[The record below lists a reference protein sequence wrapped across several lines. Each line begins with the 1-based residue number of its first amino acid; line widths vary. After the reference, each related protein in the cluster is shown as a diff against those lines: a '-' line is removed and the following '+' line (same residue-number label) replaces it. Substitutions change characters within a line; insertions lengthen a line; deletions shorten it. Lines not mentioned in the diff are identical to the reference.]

1 MAPAPLS
8 AKRALSPSAWQ
19 KELQRIVA
27 VAVAVAVLDK
37 VSGGPTMMIKNL
49 QNKIYLLYH
58 GDPSVKGSIGYLE
71 SLPAEGKGSVQRPL
85 E

>member
-27 VAVAVAVLDK
+27 VAVSVSVLDK
-37 VSGGPTMMIKNL
+37 VSGGPTMSDD
-49 QNKIYLLYH
+49 QN
-58 GDPSVKGSIGYLE
+58 S
-71 SLPAEGKGSVQRPL
+71 AE
-85 E
+85 

>member
-1 MAPAPLS
+1 MAPAPLP
-8 AKRALSPSAWQ
+8 AKRDLSPSAWQ

-27 VAVAVAVLDK
+27 VAVLDK
-37 VSGGPTMMIKNL
+37 VSGGPTMTIKNL
-49 QNKIYLLYH
+49 QNIIYLLYH